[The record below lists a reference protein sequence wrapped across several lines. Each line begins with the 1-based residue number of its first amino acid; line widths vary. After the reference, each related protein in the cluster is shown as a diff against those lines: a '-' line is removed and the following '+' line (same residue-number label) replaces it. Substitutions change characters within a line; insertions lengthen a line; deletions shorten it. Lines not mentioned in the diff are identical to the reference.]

1 MKQLI
6 LCIFLTLPALA
17 FTQNKNVTV
26 EGFVADSSGIG
37 LPSAS
42 IVLLQQQ
49 DSIVH
54 AFGLSGPEGR
64 FAVKRVTPGNYI
76 LQITYLGYQTHQL
89 ALVVPADQARISVE
103 KILLAPSNTL
113 LDAVDISADQVPLR
127 IKKDTVEYNAGAFQT
142 QPGSVVEDL
151 LRKLPGVE
159 VQQDGTIKAQGETVR
174 NVLVEG
180 KEFFGNDPKIA
191 TKNLPADAVDKVQV
205 FDKKSDMA
213 EFTGIEDG
221 RDEKTINLKLKD
233 DKKQGYFGNINGGY
247 GTENRYEGKFN
258 LNRFSKKMQLSAIGA
273 ANNNNQQAFSFDD
286 YINIMGGLSNFMS
299 GGGGSSGGR
308 VRIEITP
315 ESGIPL
321 PGSTDRGF
329 TDTQAG
335 GLNLNYEFS
344 PKTEISG
351 NYFFNRIQNDLDRS
365 ATRQNLLGAGN
376 FDSREH
382 ELRISENMNHRLNLT
397 LRHKLDSFQNIIARA
412 RFSYNDA
419 GLFSNLNSNTFNTE
433 GVAQNNSLRVFDS
446 DGQNLRGD
454 AGLVYRRRL
463 GRKGRAL
470 VADLSYRTGD
480 DSRNARLSADNTFF
494 RNGQDTT
501 SRIRQRQQYA
511 DDPENYGLSL
521 SYTEPLGKRQY
532 LELQASRQEYTN
544 RTRKDFY
551 DLIESPTPGEMYNP
565 LLSNRFR
572 RGYRY
577 DRGGLNYMLNRKKY
591 NLTAGAAVQNSV
603 LDGTLAGSEESLSRN
618 FTRVMPSLFYNYEPR
633 MGRNFSVEYTTD
645 LREPSLEQLQPVVDN
660 SDPLNTYSGNPGLNP
675 EYAHNLNLNLMHFDQ
690 FTMTSFFANVGATY
704 VSDRITNAATVDSL
718 FRRSIRPV
726 NVARDITLN
735 GYASFGRPLKFIKSN
750 LHINLGST
758 YNRGILFVND
768 VENNTDRWQN
778 TIEVSLDNRKKEKLD
793 LSAGVR
799 MLFNSTRYSVS
810 ESLNQRFLN
819 QRYYADLTVFPTKQ
833 WAIGSGIDYAVYS
846 AEAFGE
852 QQSVPLWRAQV
863 TRYILKNRRGQ
874 IKLAAYDLLNRNVG
888 INRNS
893 QFNYIEEERIVSLGR
908 YVMLT
913 FGYSISGF
921 GTERPGFEMR
931 MIRN

>member
-1 MKQLI
+1 MKHLL
-6 LCIFLTLPALA
+6 LCLFLALPFLA
-17 FTQNKNVTV
+17 FSQNKNITV

-42 IVLLQQQ
+42 VVLLQQK
-49 DSIVH
+49 DSIMH
-54 AFGLSGPEGR
+54 AFGLSGPDGR
-64 FAVKRVTPGNYI
+64 FTVKRVTPGDYI
-76 LQITYLGYQTHQL
+76 LQITYLGYQTYHQEL
-89 ALVVPADQARISVE
+89 NVPADQPKMAVE

-127 IKKDTVEYNAGAFQT
+127 IRKDTIEYNAGAFQT

-159 VQQDGTIKAQGETVR
+159 VDRNGNIKAQGEAVQ

-191 TKNLPADAVDKVQV
+191 TKNLPADVVDKVQV

-221 RDEKTINLKLKD
+221 RDQKTINLKLKE
-233 DKKQGYFGNINGGY
+233 DKKQGYFGNISGGY

-258 LNRFSKKMQLSAIGA
+258 VNRFNKKMQFSVIGA
-273 ANNNNQQAFSFDD
+273 ANNNNQQAFSFED
-286 YINIMGGLSNFMS
+286 YISIMGGLSNFMTG
-299 GGGGSSGGR
+299 GGGGSGR
-308 VRIEITP
+308 VRLEITP

-321 PGSTDRGF
+321 PGNTDRGF

-335 GLNLNYEFS
+335 GMNLNYEFT
-344 PKTEISG
+344 PKTELNA
-351 NYFFNRIQNDLDRS
+351 NYFFNRIQNDLDRTV
-365 ATRQNLLGAGN
+365 TRQNVLGADN
-376 FDSREH
+376 FNSLEH
-382 ELRISENMNHRLNLT
+382 ELRNSQNINHRLNLT

-412 RFSYNDA
+412 RFSYNNA
-419 GLFSNLNSNTFNTE
+419 GLFSNLNSTTFNTD
-433 GVAQNNSLRVFDS
+433 GAPQNNSLRIFDS

-463 GRKGRAL
+463 GRKGRAF

-480 DSRNARLSADNTFF
+480 DSRKARLSADNTFY
-494 RNGQDTT
+494 RAGQDTT
-501 SRIRQRQQYA
+501 TSVRQRQQYA
-511 DDPENYGLSL
+511 DEPENYGASL
-521 SYTEPLGKRQY
+521 SYTEPIGKRQF
-532 LELQASRQEYTN
+532 LELQASRQQYTN
-544 RTRKDFY
+544 RTSKDFY
-551 DLIESPTPGEMYNP
+551 DLVETPTPGEVFNP

-577 DRGGLNYMLNRKKY
+577 DRAGLNYMRNRKKY
-591 NLTAGAAVQNSV
+591 NLTIGAAVQNSV
-603 LDGTLAGSEESLSRN
+603 LDGTLAGSEDKLSRN
-618 FTRVMPSLFYNYEPR
+618 FTRILPAAFYNYEPGI
-633 MGRNFSVEYTTD
+633 GRNFSVEYSTS

-660 SDPLNTYSGNPGLNP
+660 SDPLNVYVGNPGLKP
-675 EYAHNLNLNLMHFDQ
+675 EYAHELNLNLMRFDQ
-690 FTMTSFFANVGATY
+690 FTMTTFFASLGATY
-704 VSDRITNAATVDSL
+704 VDDRITNAATVDSL
-718 FRRSIRPV
+718 FRRSIQPV

-735 GYASFGRPLKFIKSN
+735 GYVNFGRPIKIIKSN
-750 LHINLGST
+750 FNINLSST

-768 VENNTDRWQN
+768 LENNTDRWQHSVEFN
-778 TIEVSLDNRKKEKLD
+778 IDNRKKEKLD
-793 LSAGVR
+793 ISAGTR
-799 MLFNSTRYSVS
+799 LSFNSTRYSVS
-810 ESLNQRFLN
+810 KSLNQRYLT
-819 QRYYADLTVFPTKQ
+819 QRYFADVTVFPTKQ

-852 QQSVPLWRAQV
+852 QQSVPLWRAQI

-888 INRNS
+888 INRSS

-913 FGYSISGF
+913 FAYSLSGF
-921 GTERPGFEMR
+921 GSERPGFEMR
-931 MIRN
+931 VIRN

>member
-1 MKQLI
+1 MKQI
-6 LCIFLTLPALA
+6 LLCLLFALPSLA
-17 FTQNKNVTV
+17 FAQNKNVTL
-26 EGFVADSSGIG
+26 EGAVADSSGIG

-42 IVLLQQQ
+42 VVLLQQT
-49 DSIVH
+49 DSVVH

-64 FAVKRVTPGNYI
+64 FTIKRVAPGNYM
-76 LQITYLGYQTHQL
+76 LQITYLGYQTYHQSV
-89 ALVVPADQARISVE
+89 VVPADQPKMSLDR
-103 KILLAPSNTL
+103 ILLAPSNTL
-113 LDAVDISADQVPLR
+113 LAAVDISADQAPLR
-127 IKKDTVEYNAGAFQT
+127 IRKDTIEYNAGAFQT

-159 VQQDGTIKAQGETVR
+159 VQQDGTIKAQGETVQ

-221 RDEKTINLKLKD
+221 RDQKTINLKLKE
-233 DKKQGYFGNINGGY
+233 DKKQGYFGNISGGY
-247 GTENRYEGKFN
+247 GTEERYEGKFN
-258 LNRFSKKMQLSAIGA
+258 VNRFSKKMQLSALGA

-299 GGGGSSGGR
+299 GGSNSGGR

-321 PGSTDRGF
+321 PGNTDRGF

-344 PKTEISG
+344 PKTEISA
-351 NYFFNRIQNDLDRS
+351 NYFFNRIQNDLDRTV
-365 ATRQNLLGAGN
+365 TRQNLLGTGN
-376 FDSREH
+376 FNSRDY
-382 ELRISENMNHRLNLT
+382 ELRNSENMNHRLNLT
-397 LRHKLDSFQNIIARA
+397 LRHKMDSFQNIIARA

-419 GLFSNLNSNTFNTE
+419 GLFSNLNSSTFNTE
-433 GVAQNNSLRVFDS
+433 GVVQNNSLRVFDS

-454 AGLVYRRRL
+454 AGFVYRRRL
-463 GRKGRAL
+463 GRKGRAF

-480 DSRNARLSADNTFF
+480 DSRNARLFADNTFY

-501 SRIRQRQQYA
+501 TSIRQRQQYA
-511 DDPENYGLSL
+511 DDPENYGVSL

-532 LELQASRQEYTN
+532 FELQASRQQYTN
-544 RTRKDFY
+544 RTSKDFY
-551 DLIESPTPGEMYNP
+551 DLIETPTPGEAFNP
-565 LLSNRFR
+565 LLSNGFR

-577 DRGGLNYMLNRKKY
+577 DRAGLNYMRNRTTY
-591 NLTAGAAVQNSV
+591 NLTMGAAVQNSV
-603 LDGTLAGSEESLSRN
+603 LDGTLAGSEQNLSRN
-618 FTRVMPSLFYNYEPR
+618 FTRILPSLFYNYEPR

-660 SDPLNTYSGNPGLNP
+660 SDPLNTYFGNTDLNP
-675 EYAHNLNLNLMHFDQ
+675 EYAHNLNLNLMRFDQ
-690 FTMTSFFANVGATY
+690 FTLTSFFATLGATY
-704 VSDRITNAATVDSL
+704 VQDRITNATTIDSL

-726 NVARDITLN
+726 NVAQDLTLN
-735 GYASFGRPLKFIKSN
+735 GYVNFGKPIRAIKTN
-750 LHINLGST
+750 LNISLSST
-758 YNRGILFVND
+758 YNRGILFVNE

-778 TIEVSLDNRKKEKLD
+778 SVEVGLDNRKKEKLD
-793 LSAGVR
+793 VSAGVR

-819 QRYYADLTVFPTKQ
+819 QRYYADLTVFPTKN
-833 WAIGSGIDYAVYS
+833 WAIGSGIDYAIYS
-846 AEAFGE
+846 AEAFGKR
-852 QQSVPLWRAQV
+852 QSIPLWRAHI
-863 TRYILKNRRGQ
+863 TRYLLKNRRGQ
-874 IKLAAYDLLNRNVG
+874 LKLAAYDLLNRNIG
-888 INRNS
+888 INRSS
-893 QFNYIEEERIVSLGR
+893 QFNYIEEERVVSLGR

-913 FGYSISGF
+913 FAYSISGF
-921 GTERPGFEMR
+921 GTERGATEVR
-931 MIRN
+931 VIGH